1 MRVEEVLE
9 YFDTKQHIARAIGIS
24 ESAVYQWGE
33 LVPMSRRQSVR
44 MAMKERAD
52 ELELEAK
59 RLRARAAE

>member
-44 MAMKERAD
+44 MAMNERAD

-59 RLRARAAE
+59 RLRAKAAE

>member
-44 MAMKERAD
+44 MAMKERAND
-52 ELELEAK
+52 LELEAK